1 MTNKS
6 SKLNKDDIKYMLDIL
21 QDEEERQYADIE
33 IRDNVEVAKVNL
45 ERLQHIR
52 TVLLGISEEAKDKK

>member
-33 IRDNVEVAKVNL
+33 IRNNLEVAKVNL
-45 ERLQHIR
+45 ERLQHIK
-52 TVLLGISEEAKDKK
+52 TVLLGIAEGAEEK

>member
-6 SKLNKDDIKYMLDIL
+6 SKLNKDDFKYLLHIL
-21 QDEEERQYADIE
+21 QDEEERQYSDIE

-45 ERLQHIR
+45 ERLARIR
-52 TVLLGISEEAKDKK
+52 LAVVDPKEV

>member
-6 SKLNKDDIKYMLDIL
+6 LKLNKDDIKYMLDIL
-21 QDEEERQYADIE
+21 QDEEERQYSDIE

-52 TVLLGISEEAKDKK
+52 TVLLGISEGAEEE

>member
-21 QDEEERQYADIE
+21 QDEEERQYSDIE

-45 ERLQHIR
+45 ERLQHIK
-52 TVLLGISEEAKDKK
+52 TVLLGIAEGAEEK

>member
-6 SKLNKDDIKYMLDIL
+6 SKLNKNDIKYMLDIL

-33 IRDNVEVAKVNL
+33 IRENVEVARVNL
-45 ERLQHIR
+45 ERIQHIR
-52 TVLLGISEEAKDKK
+52 TVLLGISEDAEEG

>member
-6 SKLNKDDIKYMLDIL
+6 SKLNKGDIKYMLDII

-33 IRDNVEVAKVNL
+33 IRENVEVARVNL

-52 TVLLGISEEAKDKK
+52 TVLLGISEEAEEG

>member
-21 QDEEERQYADIE
+21 QDEEERQYADIG

-52 TVLLGISEEAKDKK
+52 TVLLGISDGAEEG

>member
-21 QDEEERQYADIE
+21 QDEEERQYTDIE
-33 IRDNVEVAKVNL
+33 IRENVEVAKVNL
-45 ERLQHIR
+45 EKLQHIR
-52 TVLLGISEEAKDKK
+52 TVLLGISEAAEEG

>member
-21 QDEEERQYADIE
+21 QDEEERQYSDIE

-52 TVLLGISEEAKDKK
+52 TVLLGISEGAEEE

>member
-6 SKLNKDDIKYMLDIL
+6 SKLNKDDFKYLYDIL
-21 QDEEERQYADIE
+21 DDEEVRQETEIG

-52 TVLLGISEEAKDKK
+52 TVLLGISEEAKEG

>member
-45 ERLQHIR
+45 ERLQHIK
-52 TVLLGISEEAKDKK
+52 TVLLGIAEGAEEK

>member
-33 IRDNVEVAKVNL
+33 IRENIEVARVNL
-45 ERLQHIR
+45 ERIQHIR
-52 TVLLGISEEAKDKK
+52 TVLLGISEEAEDG

>member
-6 SKLNKDDIKYMLDIL
+6 LKLNKDDIKYMLDIL

-45 ERLQHIR
+45 ERLQHIK
-52 TVLLGISEEAKDKK
+52 TVLLGIAEGAEEK

>member
-6 SKLNKDDIKYMLDIL
+6 SKLNKEDIKYMLDIL

-33 IRDNVEVAKVNL
+33 IRENVEVAKVNL

-52 TVLLGISEEAKDKK
+52 TVLLGISEGAEEG

>member
-21 QDEEERQYADIE
+21 QDEEERQYSDIE

-45 ERLQHIR
+45 ERLQHIK
-52 TVLLGISEEAKDKK
+52 TVLLGIAEGVEEK

>member
-33 IRDNVEVAKVNL
+33 IRENVEVARLNL

-52 TVLLGISEEAKDKK
+52 TVLIGISEEAGEG

>member
-6 SKLNKDDIKYMLDIL
+6 SKLNKNDIKYLLDIL
-21 QDEEERQYADIE
+21 HDEEERQYAVIE

-45 ERLQHIR
+45 ERLQRIR
-52 TVLLGISEEAKDKK
+52 LAVIDLKE

>member
-21 QDEEERQYADIE
+21 QGEEERQYADIE

-52 TVLLGISEEAKDKK
+52 TVLLGISERAEEE

>member
-45 ERLQHIR
+45 ERLQHIK
-52 TVLLGISEEAKDKK
+52 TVLLGIFEGAEEE